1 MGLKV
6 ENVSKQGEAASD
18 FRLEILDGISFAADR
33 GGITLIL
40 GRSGSG
46 KSTLLDVAG
55 GLSVPDQGSVWV
67 GGESLWQHSS
77 ASRDIRRKLA
87 MVFQQ
92 PEEQLF
98 AATVQREFDYT
109 LKPQRLSAGQADR
122 RIREALQQM
131 GLGPDLLGQS
141 PHELSGGTKRRV
153 ALAAVFAAAPEW
165 LLLDEPTAGLDHEAA
180 AVLVRTV
187 REWTHRTGGG
197 ALIATHD
204 LDAFLPVADRIVM
217 LSRGRVVHDCTR
229 DELAR
234 RPELLRDG
242 GLQLPEALA
251 LGSWLR
257 RQGAAVPPGFPAPAQ
272 MARAIADALRAS
284 AAGSGQGIN
293 ATTGGAPILP
303 EAAVS
308 GNKPVPN
315 EPAESA
321 TAGHAAAHARSV
333 TASGPVSG
341 QPAGV
346 KPALQEPKEPAAPA
360 AHVLGAPNTCSLPD
374 KQPSDDSPAAPEELT
389 AMPLAAQVPGVA
401 PGFLQGSGHEQ
412 ETYASSYLQ
421 TGMSAGAADAK
432 PMGSCDLNPSGSH
445 KDSGSAPVRIGH
457 ILDPRTFWI
466 GYILLSAGILMQR
479 TPAGLAAAAI
489 VTAVAV
495 LLSRVPAAVIWR
507 PLRAFLIFM
516 LISGVIAGISL
527 PLGSGGSRWVSFN
540 PAAALE
546 AVRGLLGIM
555 LVLILGVLFPQL
567 IGYLRMKRGVEQGLH
582 FLTRF
587 KLPVEAVA
595 LTASLMFRFI
605 PLIQA
610 QWVRFGRIARARGQG
625 RSRKEGIGLGEFRI
639 MAIPFVVSLIRM
651 ADEFSTALELRGY
664 SRTGEARTRSFT
676 LKMQKSDYMAL
687 FIFLL
692 VFIALFLVK
701 RLSS

>member
-6 ENVSKQGEAASD
+6 ENVSKQGEATSD
-18 FRLEILDGISFAADR
+18 FRLEILDGISFAADK

-67 GGESLWQHSS
+67 DGESLWHQNS
-77 ASRDIRRKLA
+77 ADRNIRRKLA

-109 LKPQRLSAGQADR
+109 LKPQRLSAAQADK

-131 GLGPDLLGQS
+131 GLGPNLLGQS

-153 ALAAVFAAAPEW
+153 ALSVVFAAAPEW

-180 AVLVRTV
+180 AGLVRTV
-187 REWTHRTGGG
+187 RTWTHRTGGG

-234 RPELLRDG
+234 HPELLRDA
-242 GLQLPEALA
+242 GLQPPEALA

-257 RQGAAVPPGFPAPAQ
+257 RHGAAVPPGWPAPAQ
-272 MARAIADALRAS
+272 MARAAAQALRAS
-284 AAGSGQGIN
+284 AAWSGQGIT
-293 ATTGGAPILP
+293 APAGGAVILP
-303 EAAVS
+303 EAAGS
-308 GNKPVPN
+308 GGRPAPD
-315 EPAESA
+315 EPAGSA
-321 TAGHAAAHARSV
+321 APGHGAARADSVPAGGLGSK
-333 TASGPVSG
+333 
-341 QPAGV
+341 QPAEA
-346 KPALQEPKEPAAPA
+346 KPALQEPEEPAV
-360 AHVLGAPNTCSLPD
+360 HVQGASNTGSLPD
-374 KQPSDDSPAAPEELT
+374 KRPADDSLAAPVELT
-389 AMPLAAQVPGVA
+389 AAQLPARVPGAA
-401 PGFLQGSGHEQ
+401 PGFQQCSGREQ
-412 ETYASSYLQ
+412 EYVSSSLQ
-421 TGMSAGAADAK
+421 PGMHAGAVDAK
-432 PMGSCDLNPSGSH
+432 PTESCELNPSGSL
-445 KDSGSAPVRIGH
+445 KDANSAVPIGH
-457 ILDPRTFWI
+457 RLDPRTFWI

-495 LLSRVPAAVIWR
+495 LLSRVPLAVVWR

-540 PAAALE
+540 PGAALE

-625 RSRKEGIGLGEFRI
+625 RSRKAGIGLGEFRI

-676 LKMQKSDYMAL
+676 LQMQKSDYKAL
-687 FIFLL
+687 FIFVL
-692 VFIALFLVK
+692 VFILLFLVK